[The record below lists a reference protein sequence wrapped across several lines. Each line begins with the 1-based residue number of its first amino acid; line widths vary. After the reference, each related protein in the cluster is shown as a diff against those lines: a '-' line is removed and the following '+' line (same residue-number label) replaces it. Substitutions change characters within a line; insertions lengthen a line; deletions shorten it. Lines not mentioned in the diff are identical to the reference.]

1 MLHVT
6 QLSVFIGLAYMGDV
20 IARTKCGEGEGRSG
34 TPPFYR
40 QHKLSEVCRAKHVN
54 LNPYRR

>member
-34 TPPFYR
+34 TPLFTDNKNCQR
-40 QHKLSEVCRAKHVN
+40 CVVLN
-54 LNPYRR
+54 IFFLNPYRR

>member
-34 TPPFYR
+34 KPHFYR
-40 QHKLSEVCRAKHVN
+40 QPKAARGVSC
-54 LNPYRR
+54 LNMFI